1 MSKNKNSIKG
11 TKIVVG
17 DMPLEVAIRKFKQ
30 RVDDLGI
37 LEEVRKRMHYEKPT
51 TLKKRKAGAAKAR
64 WQKKLKDQER
74 PKKFY

>member
-64 WQKKLKDQER
+64 WQKKLKDQEL
-74 PKKFY
+74 PKIFY

>member
-1 MSKNKNSIKG
+1 
-11 TKIVVG
+11 
-17 DMPLEVAIRKFKQ
+17 
-30 RVDDLGI
+30 VDDLGI

-64 WQKKLKDQER
+64 WQKKLKDQEL

>member
-64 WQKKLKDQER
+64 WQKKLKDQEL